1 MKIKS
6 IIAKLCLLLTTFIIT
21 ISIVIAAWSIKDTNK
36 VVQVEMGKLNS
47 EILDEVADNIS
58 IFLSN
63 IEEIGTNIVED
74 NKINSALAISKEDI
88 LNRTEEVINLEKYVE
103 VLLNE
108 QVWKYGKYMKPDLYI
123 VSEND
128 FNFSTYSKNKYT
140 MESIKN
146 ETWYSEIV
154 KANGKT
160 VLLSTF
166 EDEEGIG
173 PFKSIFRMGRSINN
187 LITGE
192 TLGVLIMDISE
203 KMLFDR
209 YNKIIKDGKNIYIV
223 DLKGNIISNKD
234 KRLIG
239 KNYFEDI
246 QQGEYIEENEWYS
259 VMRIENTNYIKLEST
274 LDKYGWSIIEEI
286 PSNVIKQPIK
296 QITEK
301 FILTLTLVII
311 VSFIII
317 YKLSIWITKPVINM
331 KNTMKQV
338 MDGNLNLKVEVD
350 RNDEIGSL
358 EESFNNMIKWLE
370 ESIEEIKEQEKQKRI
385 AELSFLQAQINPHF
399 LYNTL
404 SGVRFLVSM
413 NKNEEAEEMLFKF
426 TKLLRNILPKASEL
440 ICLNEEIEIVADY
453 IELQKIRY
461 PNLFEVDISIQE
473 SIKNI
478 KVPALILQPVVE
490 NAIFYSIDNEGKKGK
505 IRIIGY
511 SEEDKIIIEVI
522 DNGKG
527 MSNRQINDVFK
538 NKEAMNRVGLI
549 NVHERIQLN
558 YGKMY
563 GIEIISEKGKGT
575 RIRYILPKR
584 GDTI

>member
-6 IIAKLCLLLTTFIIT
+6 ITAKLCLLLTTFIIT

-259 VMRIENTNYIKLEST
+259 VIKRDNANYIKLEST

-426 TKLLRNILPKASEL
+426 TKLLRNVLPKASEL
-440 ICLNEEIEIVADY
+440 ICLNEEIEIVIDY

>member
-6 IIAKLCLLLTTFIIT
+6 ITAKLCLLLTTFIIT

-36 VVQVEMGKLNS
+36 VVQAEIGKLNS

-74 NKINSALAISKEDI
+74 NKINSALTISKEDI

-259 VMRIENTNYIKLEST
+259 VIRIENTNYIKLEST

>member
-6 IIAKLCLLLTTFIIT
+6 ITAKLCLLLTTFIIT

-259 VMRIENTNYIKLEST
+259 VIKRDNANYIKLEST

-338 MDGNLNLKVEVD
+338 MDGNLNLKIEVD

-426 TKLLRNILPKASEL
+426 TKLLRNVLPKASEL
-440 ICLNEEIEIVADY
+440 ICLNEEIEIVIDY

>member
-6 IIAKLCLLLTTFIIT
+6 ITAKLCLLLTTFIIT

-259 VMRIENTNYIKLEST
+259 VIKRDNANYIKLEST

-426 TKLLRNILPKASEL
+426 TKLLRNVLPKASEL

>member
-6 IIAKLCLLLTTFIIT
+6 ITAKLCLLLTTFIIT

-36 VVQVEMGKLNS
+36 VVQAEMGKLNR

-88 LNRTEEVINLEKYVE
+88 LNRTEEVINLEKYVD

-187 LITGE
+187 LITGDN
-192 TLGVLIMDISE
+192 LGVLIMDISE

-246 QQGEYIEENEWYS
+246 QYGDYIEENEWYS
-259 VMRIENTNYIKLEST
+259 VIKRDNANYIKLEST

-301 FILTLTLVII
+301 FILTLTLVI
-311 VSFIII
+311 VGSFIII

-338 MDGNLNLKVEVD
+338 MDGNLNLKIEVD

-413 NKNEEAEEMLFKF
+413 NKNEEAEEMIFKF

-440 ICLNEEIEIVADY
+440 ISLNEEIEIVIDY

-461 PNLFEVDISIQE
+461 PNLFKVDIFIQE
-473 SIKNI
+473 SIKSI

-511 SEEDKIIIEVI
+511 SEEEKIIIEVI

-575 RIRYILPKR
+575 RIRYILPKK

>member
-1 MKIKS
+1 
-6 IIAKLCLLLTTFIIT
+6 
-21 ISIVIAAWSIKDTNK
+21 
-36 VVQVEMGKLNS
+36 MGKLNS

-259 VMRIENTNYIKLEST
+259 VIKRDNANYIKLEST

-426 TKLLRNILPKASEL
+426 TKLLRNVLPKASEL